1 MQDGVLAKNISLLP
15 CKWEKM
21 RAVKQ
26 YTVDCIRMPCYNNSV
41 ERSGCPRPELLFY
54 TEDLC
59 MSWNLEEALD
69 YYRRQG
75 AATDQNTLIALLK
88 EIQRELGAVP
98 VDAPAKIAEAYGLRE
113 PLVLALIRRI
123 PSLRL
128 SGGHCMELCAGP
140 NCGKSSSLA
149 DYAEEIAPKG
159 VTVKRVGCMRLC
171 GKGPNLRWDG
181 KLYQRVDQALIR
193 RLMEQK

>member
-1 MQDGVLAKNISLLP
+1 
-15 CKWEKM
+15 
-21 RAVKQ
+21 
-26 YTVDCIRMPCYNNSV
+26 
-41 ERSGCPRPELLFY
+41 
-54 TEDLC
+54 

-75 AATDQNTLIALLK
+75 AASDQNTLIALLK
-88 EIQRELGAVP
+88 EIQRELGAIP

-113 PLVLALIRRI
+113 SLVPALIRRL

-128 SGGHCMELCAGP
+128 AGGHCMELCAGP
-140 NCGKSSSLA
+140 NCGKSPALA
-149 DYAEEIAPKG
+149 DFAEEIAPKG

-181 KLYQRVDQALIR
+181 KLYHKADKTLIQ

>member
-1 MQDGVLAKNISLLP
+1 MD
-15 CKWEKM
+15 
-21 RAVKQ
+21 
-26 YTVDCIRMPCYNNSV
+26 
-41 ERSGCPRPELLFY
+41 
-54 TEDLC
+54 
-59 MSWNLEEALD
+59 WNLDEALE

-75 AATDQNTLIALLK
+75 APGDQNALIALLK
-88 EIQRELGAVP
+88 EIRREEGCIPAA
-98 VDAPAKIAEAYGLRE
+98 APGKIADAYGVRE
-113 PLVLALIRRI
+113 ALVLALIRRV

-140 NCGKSSSLA
+140 NCGKSAHLA
-149 DYAEEIAPKG
+149 DYAAKTDPAG

-181 KLYQRVDQALIR
+181 ILYHKADKELIR

>member
-1 MQDGVLAKNISLLP
+1 M
-15 CKWEKM
+15 E
-21 RAVKQ
+21 
-26 YTVDCIRMPCYNNSV
+26 
-41 ERSGCPRPELLFY
+41 
-54 TEDLC
+54 
-59 MSWNLEEALD
+59 WNLGETLD

-75 AATDQNTLIALLK
+75 APGDQNALIALLK
-88 EIQRELGAVP
+88 EIQRENGCIPA
-98 VDAPAKIAEAYGLRE
+98 DTPAKIAEYYEIRE
-113 PLVLALIRRI
+113 PLVLALIRRV

-140 NCGKSSSLA
+140 NCGKSAFLA
-149 DYAEEIAPKG
+149 DFAEKTAPKN

-181 KLYQRVDQALIR
+181 KLYNRADKALIQ

>member
-1 MQDGVLAKNISLLP
+1 
-15 CKWEKM
+15 
-21 RAVKQ
+21 
-26 YTVDCIRMPCYNNSV
+26 
-41 ERSGCPRPELLFY
+41 
-54 TEDLC
+54 

-75 AATDQNTLIALLK
+75 APGDQNALIALLK
-88 EIQRELGAVP
+88 EIQKENGCIPAQ
-98 VDAPAKIAEAYGLRE
+98 APAEIAESYGIRA

-140 NCGKSSSLA
+140 NCGKAAFLA
-149 DYAEEIAPKG
+149 DYAEAIAPKG
-159 VTVKRVGCMRLC
+159 VTVKRVSCMRLC

-181 KLYQRVDQALIR
+181 TVYHRADQALIR
-193 RLMEQK
+193 QLMEQK